1 MRGLG
6 AAIGCCVLALLP
18 GCRARPPSR
27 LERVL
32 AARVK
37 RLTVGGSGMTNP
49 LPSTPE
55 NVDRG
60 RRDFSHYC
68 VVCHGLDGRG
78 TGVPFFEA
86 MAPPIPR
93 LDSPEVQGY
102 RDGQLEWVIEN
113 GLFPSGMPAARGILN
128 EDEMWRIVLF
138 LRNLPPEG
146 SLGDPPA
153 YREERPAGGDRR
165 PSAAVPMAR
174 EGRPR

>member
-1 MRGLG
+1 MGGWGLR
-6 AAIGCCVLALLP
+6 AATGGCVLALIL
-18 GCRARPPSR
+18 GCRATPASR
-27 LERVL
+27 LERAL

-37 RLTVGGSGMTNP
+37 RLTVGGSGDVNP
-49 LPSTPE
+49 FRPTAE
-55 NVDRG
+55 NVDAG

-102 RDGQLEWVIEN
+102 RDGQLKWVIEN
-113 GLFPSGMPAARGILN
+113 GLFPSGMPAARAILDD
-128 EDEMWRIVLF
+128 EEMWRIVVF
-138 LRNLPPEG
+138 LRHLPPEG

-153 YREERPAGGDRR
+153 YRDDGPPPRAAAHASSGL
-165 PSAAVPMAR
+165 PSR
-174 EGRPR
+174 

>member
-1 MRGLG
+1 MRG
-6 AAIGCCVLALLP
+6 AIGSCVLALLL
-18 GCRARPPSR
+18 GCKATPPSR
-27 LERVL
+27 LERLL
-32 AARVK
+32 ATRVK
-37 RLTVGGSGMTNP
+37 RLTVGGGGTANP
-49 LPSTPE
+49 LPPTPG
-55 NVDRG
+55 NVEAG

-102 RDGQLEWVIEN
+102 RDGQLKWVIEN

-128 EDEMWRIVLF
+128 DEEMWRIVLF
-138 LRNLPPEG
+138 LRHLPPEG

-153 YREERPAGGDRR
+153 YREDGAAGGDRR
-165 PSAAVPMAR
+165 PDAAPVAGG
-174 EGRPR
+174 GRPR